1 MAHVRIWPLVKVRV
15 SNFQRFRRPLPIK
28 LVRLRHHCGLCCLP
42 MGKENGL
49 PSVQPA
55 DGSNRMTLRR
65 QFRLPCAGHYLSV
78 ALPVVAA
85 LLVQLGVVSVAALS
99 DRAGAS

>member
-1 MAHVRIWPLVKVRV
+1 
-15 SNFQRFRRPLPIK
+15 
-28 LVRLRHHCGLCCLP
+28 
-42 MGKENGL
+42 
-49 PSVQPA
+49 
-55 DGSNRMTLRR
+55 MTLRR